1 MPEIK
6 RESMGVRYSGARC
19 SPLWS
24 APMNDETASFGFQ
37 DVPKA
42 EKASRVRAVFDS
54 VANRYDL
61 MNDAMSG
68 GLHRLWKDAAA
79 AKLNPQPGEL
89 ILDIAGGTG
98 DIARRLKKL
107 GDAAAKRRG
116 LEPPEIHV
124 IDINTEMLEA
134 GRARGEGG
142 LSWHEGDA
150 ETLPVDDGVADAYI
164 ISFGIRN
171 CTNIDAVLREARRVL
186 KPGGRFFCL
195 EFSRLAVGGLEPV
208 YDFYSFNAIPALG
221 KLLAND
227 ADSYRYLVASIRRFP
242 AQERFLAMI
251 REAGFARAGYR
262 NMAGGVVALHWG
274 WAV

>member
-1 MPEIK
+1 
-6 RESMGVRYSGARC
+6 
-19 SPLWS
+19 
-24 APMNDETASFGFQ
+24 MNDTRKELPPGDTASFGFQ

-42 EKASRVRAVFDS
+42 EKAGRVREVFSS
-54 VANRYDL
+54 VASKYDL

-68 GLHRLWKDAAA
+68 GMHRLWKDAAA

-89 ILDIAGGTG
+89 ILDVAGGTG

-107 GDAAAKRRG
+107 GDGAAQRRG

-134 GRARGEGG
+134 GRKRGEDG
-142 LSWHEGDA
+142 LFWHEGDA
-150 ETLPVDDGVADAYI
+150 ENLPVDDHVADAYI

-171 CTNIDAVLREARRVL
+171 CTDIPAVLREAKRVL
-186 KPGGRFFCL
+186 KPGGRFYCL

-227 ADSYRYLVASIRRFP
+227 ADSYRYLVESIRRFP
-242 AQERFLAMI
+242 DQEAFLAMI
-251 REAGFARAGYR
+251 REAGFARAAYR
-262 NMAGGVVALHWG
+262 NMAGGVCALHWG
-274 WAV
+274 WSV